1 MTETDEFPARRNDI
15 GDDDHPSVAKDANT
29 TSRPLPDQQQEEL
42 FREIKEI
49 GWPDKEIL
57 GRHHHVAVRIWWAGK
72 VAPALI
78 EMMTGDTPLSDPAND
93 N

>member
-1 MTETDEFPARRNDI
+1 MMSENNEFPVRRHGI
-15 GDDDHPSVAKDANT
+15 GDENPPCVAKDAQ
-29 TSRPLPDQQQEEL
+29 PLPGEQQEL

-49 GWPDKEIL
+49 GWGKEIL

-72 VAPALI
+72 AAPALI
-78 EMMTGDTPLSDPAND
+78 EIMTGDPPLFDPAND